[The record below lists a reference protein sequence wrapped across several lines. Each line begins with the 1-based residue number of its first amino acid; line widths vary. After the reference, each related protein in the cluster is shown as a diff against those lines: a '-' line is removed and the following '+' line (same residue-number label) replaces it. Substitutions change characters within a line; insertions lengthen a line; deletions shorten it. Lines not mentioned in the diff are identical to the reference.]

1 MFIPTIN
8 PTPPRTLNRYAIHD
22 ASADWSMAE
31 AQVASL
37 GNGTAHGG
45 REGKSTVVSVKSV
58 IGGEGATKKRKM
70 RRVMGKKRR
79 RKAQNQ
85 RMRTSTI
92 RFLDELYF

>member
-58 IGGEGATKKRKM
+58 VGGEGTTKKRKATEEKGETAAANSKKSGA
-70 RRVMGKKRR
+70 RRSMKKA
-79 RKAQNQ
+79 KH
-85 RMRTSTI
+85 
-92 RFLDELYF
+92 

>member
-58 IGGEGATKKRKM
+58 VGGGEGATKKRKAVEEKGETAVTNSKKSGA
-70 RRVMGKKRR
+70 RRSMKKA
-79 RKAQNQ
+79 KH
-85 RMRTSTI
+85 
-92 RFLDELYF
+92 